1 MGIIWWF
8 LKGVLGNLW
17 RLLKHILQLNAL
29 AVLSPTAQCQSTELA
44 CFGVSLKIDAI
55 IGFVEHILTTT
66 EAVLIVNYSIL

>member
-44 CFGVSLKIDAI
+44 CFTKTLFSVKPVSVSVLKSM
-55 IGFVEHILTTT
+55 LLL
-66 EAVLIVNYSIL
+66 VL